1 MTWTIYNND
10 KAWGFL
16 SEVEKFA
23 FLLHWKP
30 GGIILA
36 HSFETGWVN
45 LDLSLQFK
53 GTVKQPSD
61 YPNRVYRAAPEPTPA
76 IDTDQTAQLD
86 TANARIAELEA
97 ALGAGYQNPYI
108 SWDWV
113 HYTHKTQ
120 DNDDVRNNAP
130 YFINGWTCG
139 DYTILRQASSGGLF
153 LLRTPDGKGQI
164 ATPYKSAAMQAA
176 KDHLMRKPRTDIA
189 NDPNPTTGG
198 SPMFTA
204 LIMVCNLQGDCA
216 AKTDG
221 IPHTTRAQCEEAVDV
236 GLVYA
241 AANSL
246 IVIGTRCVSWGKAA

>member
-76 IDTDQTAQLD
+76 VDADQTAQLD
-86 TANARIAELEA
+86 IANARIAELEA
-97 ALGAGYQNPYI
+97 EIVTARADALR
-108 SWDWV
+108 
-113 HYTHKTQ
+113 
-120 DNDDVRNNAP
+120 DVQRIKADRDR
-130 YFINGWTCG
+130 GML
-139 DYTILRQASSGGLF
+139 DYCALMERY
-153 LLRTPDGKGQI
+153 D
-164 ATPYKSAAMQAA
+164 AAIQ
-176 KDHLMRKPRTDIA
+176 
-189 NDPNPTTGG
+189 NPTT
-198 SPMFTA
+198 
-204 LIMVCNLQGDCA
+204 
-216 AKTDG
+216 
-221 IPHTTRAQCEEAVDV
+221 EEAP
-236 GLVYA
+236 
-241 AANSL
+241 
-246 IVIGTRCVSWGKAA
+246 